1 MKSTA
6 DGWWR
11 LPLNDF
17 ASDRLALNMLAP
29 SRGLSREGC
38 RCYWTPELLRKGHC
52 RGKDFVYGGHAV
64 QVLHGLSTWWWSRE
78 DGSTQAGYGHEA
90 WDYHSGGAQH
100 HQAVEK
106 VDQWISRAQ
115 ELQLVLPDALV
126 LMNPLTKAADVVAK
140 LGGSQH
146 GYRISEGGPSTSTSL
161 GDGVC

>member
-1 MKSTA
+1 
-6 DGWWR
+6 
-11 LPLNDF
+11 
-17 ASDRLALNMLAP
+17 
-29 SRGLSREGC
+29 
-38 RCYWTPELLRKGHC
+38 
-52 RGKDFVYGGHAV
+52 
-64 QVLHGLSTWWWSRE
+64 
-78 DGSTQAGYGHEA
+78 
-90 WDYHSGGAQH
+90 
-100 HQAVEK
+100 VEK